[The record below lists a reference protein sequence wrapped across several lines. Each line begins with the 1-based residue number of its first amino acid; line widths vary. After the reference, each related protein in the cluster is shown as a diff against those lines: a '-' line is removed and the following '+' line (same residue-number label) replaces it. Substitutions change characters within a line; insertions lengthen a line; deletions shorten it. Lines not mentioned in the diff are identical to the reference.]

1 MKNWDLFLVKV
12 QNKTIYIPLKNLIYK
27 QLFFR

>member
-1 MKNWDLFLVKV
+1 V

-27 QLFFR
+27 QLFFRWLWK